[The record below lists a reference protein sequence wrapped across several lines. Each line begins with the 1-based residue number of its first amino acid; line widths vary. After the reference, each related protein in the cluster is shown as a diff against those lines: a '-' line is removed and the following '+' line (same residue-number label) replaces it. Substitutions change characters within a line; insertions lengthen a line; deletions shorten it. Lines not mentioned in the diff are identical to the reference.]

1 MRLCTYNYVAFL
13 LPESSGALT
22 TVMTHPALS
31 TLVNTYFHDDRAI
44 PAAKKN
50 MEQVNPS
57 WMLMIIPKFSLFPP
71 DASMRWL
78 YALDEPV

>member
-1 MRLCTYNYVAFL
+1 
-13 LPESSGALT
+13 
-22 TVMTHPALS
+22 
-31 TLVNTYFHDDRAI
+31 
-44 PAAKKN
+44 

-78 YALDEPV
+78 LRWLYALDEPV